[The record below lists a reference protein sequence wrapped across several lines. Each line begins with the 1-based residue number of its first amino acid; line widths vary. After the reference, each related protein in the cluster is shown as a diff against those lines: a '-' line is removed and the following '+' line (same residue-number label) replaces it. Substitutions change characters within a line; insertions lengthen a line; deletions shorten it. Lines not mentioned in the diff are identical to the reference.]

1 MIQFNLNS
9 YRPYCYPLST
19 NMPQADY
26 NIDQN
31 QLPSNSSNSS
41 NSSGGGCCCS
51 NNCVGNGKN
60 INQITNLIR
69 SPPLLLPPQSSSSSS
84 LQRQELKQ
92 SKRMVLKSSF
102 PKHILYYRIIGPLTM
117 LMIIVSILILISQ
130 KCTKTQSITSEW
142 KQQQL
147 MMITDQ
153 NQQEQMISNLISRFF
168 LKLYILHSI
177 SLLCIL
183 LIILYCFIDFVPKQN
198 IDHKYIFHFISIIIV
213 FIVSISTLYASY
225 IAYERPKCLSTNAPI
240 CCKVI
245 DSNGFWNSNDDDD
258 KKSHTSIN
266 INEILMITIMI
277 LNLFTSIIMMMTTI
291 IYFYDVRQDAIKCG
305 YLNRVHNENYIV
317 R

>member
-1 MIQFNLNS
+1 MMIQFDLNS

-31 QLPSNSSNSS
+31 HLPSNSSNSS

-60 INQITNLIR
+60 INQLTNLIR
-69 SPPLLLPPQSSSSSS
+69 SPPLLLQPQSSSSS

-177 SLLCIL
+177 SLLL
-183 LIILYCFIDFVPKQN
+183 
-198 IDHKYIFHFISIIIV
+198 

-225 IAYERPKCLSTNAPI
+225 IAYERPKCLSTNAQI
-240 CCKVI
+240 CCKVN
-245 DSNGFWNSNDDDD
+245 DSNGFWNSIDDND